1 MEVRQTED
9 ARKNVEEFATRL
21 LNLQQQKKLIDQ
33 DIKAIKEEYKEEGV
47 PVSIVSKAINKI
59 KAAKKKSESE
69 KFEEDVITD
78 WLEQN
83 AEIDDKI
90 GILIAKY

>member
-33 DIKAIKEEYKEEGV
+33 DIKAIKE
-47 PVSIVSKAINKI
+47 
-59 KAAKKKSESE
+59 
-69 KFEEDVITD
+69 
-78 WLEQN
+78 
-83 AEIDDKI
+83 
-90 GILIAKY
+90 